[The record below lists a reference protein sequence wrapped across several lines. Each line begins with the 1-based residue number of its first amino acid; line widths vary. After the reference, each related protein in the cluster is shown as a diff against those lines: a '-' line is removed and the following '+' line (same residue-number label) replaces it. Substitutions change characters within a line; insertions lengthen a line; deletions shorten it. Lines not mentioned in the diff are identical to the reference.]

1 MLTFGDL
8 FSGIGGGVLGLQ
20 RAGMTCRWAVEIDPA
35 CRQVLARHFPGL
47 PLHEDVR
54 DVGAFNLAPVDV
66 IFFGSP
72 CQGLSLAGK
81 QKGFADARSGL
92 FFEAI
97 RVISEL
103 RPALGVWENVPG
115 ALSSNGGDDF
125 AAALLALEEC
135 GAQDIAWAI
144 LNAQYRGVAQRRRRV
159 FTVADFRAERAGEI
173 LFDPE
178 GVCWH
183 PAACRETGAVTPTLT
198 ASGAGVSR
206 TGNEHTEVAF
216 LVCGA
221 LTTGVA
227 RPDDNKAQA
236 GHVIAFDARNLH
248 ETGDV
253 TQTLQAKPSGG
264 WSLNYQP
271 MICEPDTVAGTVCA
285 KWAKG
290 TGGPSGD
297 ECQNIVVTHAL
308 TARHDSSEDGSGR
321 GLPLVFQP
329 RFARNGRGEPDSIVP
344 CLTAQAGE
352 SGKGDAAPVL
362 LAFSGKDDGRDVDEL
377 APTLRAMNHDEG
389 HANGGGQ
396 VAIAGAD
403 GVGFI
408 VRRLTPLECERLQ
421 GFPDGWTEGQSDAKR
436 YHQLGNAVCVNVMEW
451 IGQRLV
457 TVCGGMKHG

>member
-8 FSGIGGGVLGLQ
+8 FSGIGGGILGLQ
-20 RAGMTCRWAVEIDPA
+20 RAGMVCRWAVEIDPA
-35 CRQVLARHFPGL
+35 CRQVLARQFPGL
-47 PLHEDVR
+47 PLHVDVR
-54 DVGAFNLAPVDV
+54 DVGAHNLAPVDV

-92 FFEAI
+92 FFEAV
-97 RVISEL
+97 RVLDEL

-115 ALSSNGGDDF
+115 ALSSNAGRDF
-125 AAALLALEEC
+125 HTALLALAEL
-135 GAQDIAWAI
+135 GARDIGWSV
-144 LNAQYRGVAQRRRRV
+144 LNAQFFGVAQRRRRV

-178 GVCWH
+178 GVRWH
-183 PAACRETGAVTPTLT
+183 PAACGEAGTVTPALI

-206 TGNEHTEVAF
+206 TGNERTEAEF

-236 GHVIAFDARNLH
+236 GHVVAFDTRNLN
-248 ETGDV
+248 ETGEV
-253 TQTLQAKPSGG
+253 TLTLQAKPSGG

-271 MICEPDTVAGTVCA
+271 VICESDTVAGTVCA

-329 RFARNGRGEPDSIVP
+329 RFARNGRGEPDAIVP

-352 SGKGDAAPVL
+352 TGKGDAAPVL
-362 LAFSGKDDGRDVDEL
+362 LAFSGKDDGRDVDAL
-377 APTLRAMNHDEG
+377 SPTLRAMNHADSR
-389 HANGGGQ
+389 ANGGGQ
-396 VAIAGAD
+396 VAIAEGSPA
-403 GVGFI
+403 GFI

-421 GFPDGWTEGQSDAKR
+421 GFPDGWTDGQSDAKR

-451 IGQRLV
+451 LGRRLV
-457 TVCGGMKHG
+457 RVCGE

>member
-1 MLTFGDL
+1 MVTFGDL

-20 RAGMTCRWAVEIDPA
+20 RAGLTCRWAVEIDPA
-35 CRQVLARHFPGL
+35 CRQVLVRHFPDL
-47 PLHEDVR
+47 PLQADVR
-54 DVGAFNLAPVDV
+54 DVGAHNLPPVDV

-92 FFEAI
+92 FFEAV
-97 RVISEL
+97 RVIGEL
-103 RPALGVWENVPG
+103 QPALAVWENVPG
-115 ALSSNGGDDF
+115 ALSSNGGRDF
-125 AAALLALEEC
+125 ATALLALEEC
-135 GAQDIAWAI
+135 GAQDLAWAI
-144 LNAQYRGVAQRRRRV
+144 LNAQYCGVAQRRRRV

-178 GVCWH
+178 GVRWH
-183 PAACRETGAVTPTLT
+183 PAACREAGTDTAGA
-198 ASGAGVSR
+198 ADAGVD
-206 TGNEHTEVAF
+206 
-216 LVCGA
+216 VCGA

-236 GHVIAFDARNLH
+236 GHLVAFDARNLH
-248 ETGDV
+248 ETGAI
-253 TQTLQAKPSGG
+253 THPLQAKPSGG

-271 MICEPDTVAGTVCA
+271 VICEPEIVAGTVCA

-329 RFARNGRGEPDSIVP
+329 RFVRNGRGEPDSIVP

-352 SGKGDAAPVL
+352 TGKGDAAPVL
-362 LAFSGKDDGRDVDEL
+362 LAFSGKDDGRDVDVL
-377 APTLRAMNHDEG
+377 APTLRAMNHADG

-396 VAIAGAD
+396 VAIAEAD
-403 GVGFI
+403 ASGFI

-421 GFPDGWTEGQSDAKR
+421 GFPDGWTDGQRDAKR

-451 IGQRLV
+451 LGRRLAR
-457 TVCGGMKHG
+457 VCGE

>member
-20 RAGMTCRWAVEIDPA
+20 RAGLTCRWAVEIDPA

-47 PLHEDVR
+47 PLHADVR
-54 DVGAFNLAPVDV
+54 EVGAHNLAPVDV

-97 RVISEL
+97 RVLGEL

-115 ALSSNGGDDF
+115 ALSSNAGRDF
-125 AAALLALEEC
+125 HAALLALEEL
-135 GAQDIAWAI
+135 GARDLGWTV
-144 LNAQYRGVAQRRRRV
+144 LNAQYFGVAQRRRRV

-173 LFDPE
+173 LFDPD
-178 GVCWH
+178 GVRWH
-183 PAACRETGAVTPTLT
+183 PATRGEAGPVTPART

-206 TGNEHTEVAF
+206 TGNERTEAEF

-236 GHVIAFDARNLH
+236 GHVVVCHGTD
-248 ETGDV
+248 
-253 TQTLQAKPSGG
+253 
-264 WSLNYQP
+264 
-271 MICEPDTVAGTVCA
+271 VAGTVCA

-329 RFARNGRGEPDSIVP
+329 RYARNGRGEPDCIVP

-352 SGKGDAAPVL
+352 TGKGDAAPVL
-362 LAFSGKDDGRDVDEL
+362 LAFSGKDDGRDVDVL
-377 APTLRAMNHDEG
+377 APTLRAMNHADS

-396 VAIAGAD
+396 VAIAEAD
-403 GVGFI
+403 ESGYI

-421 GFPDGWTEGQSDAKR
+421 GFPDGWTDGQSDAKR

-451 IGQRLV
+451 LGRRIIAVWEG
-457 TVCGGMKHG
+457 

>member
-1 MLTFGDL
+1 MEQTHILTFGDL

-35 CRQVLARHFPGL
+35 CRHVLARQFPGL
-47 PLHEDVR
+47 PLYEDVR
-54 DVGAFNLAPVDV
+54 NVGIHNLAPVDV

-72 CQGLSLAGK
+72 CQGLSIAGK
-81 QKGFADARSGL
+81 QKGFKDARSGL

-97 RVISEL
+97 RVIDEL

-115 ALSSNGGDDF
+115 ALSSNAGRDF
-125 AAALLALEEC
+125 HAALMALADR
-135 GAQDIAWAI
+135 GARDIGWAV
-144 LNAQYRGVAQRRRRV
+144 LNAQYYGVAQRRRRV

-183 PAACRETGAVTPTLT
+183 PAACRETGAVTPALT
-198 ASGAGVSR
+198 ASGAGISR
-206 TGNEHTEVAF
+206 TGNERTEVEF

-221 LTTGVA
+221 LTTGVC

-236 GHVIAFDARNLH
+236 GQLVAFESD
-248 ETGDV
+248 
-253 TQTLQAKPSGG
+253 S
-264 WSLNYQP
+264 
-271 MICEPDTVAGTVCA
+271 IAGTVSA

-297 ECQNIVVTHAL
+297 ECQNLVVTHAL
-308 TARHDSSEDGSGR
+308 TARHDSSEDGTGR
-321 GLPLVFQP
+321 
-329 RFARNGRGEPDSIVP
+329 IVP

-362 LAFSGKDDGRDVDEL
+362 LAFSGKDDGRDVDAL
-377 APTLRAMNHDEG
+377 APTLRAMNHAESRD
-389 HANGGGQ
+389 NGGGQ
-396 VAIAGAD
+396 VAIAGGD
-403 GVGFI
+403 NTGFI

-421 GFPDGWTEGQSDAKR
+421 GFPDGWTDGQSDAKR
-436 YHQLGNAVCVNVMEW
+436 YSQLGNAVCVNVMEW
-451 IGQRLV
+451 IGQRIV
-457 TVCGGMKHG
+457 SVCAGTAHG

>member
-20 RAGMTCRWAVEIDPA
+20 RAGMVCRWAVEIDPA
-35 CRQVLARHFPGL
+35 CRQVLAGQFPGL

-54 DVGAFNLAPVDV
+54 DVGVHNLAPVDV

-97 RVISEL
+97 RVINEL

-115 ALSSNGGDDF
+115 ALSSNAGRDF
-125 AAALLALEEC
+125 HEALMALADS
-135 GAQDIAWAI
+135 GARDLGWAV
-144 LNAQYRGVAQRRRRV
+144 LNAQYFGVAQRRRRV

-178 GVCWH
+178 GVRWH
-183 PAACRETGAVTPTLT
+183 PAACREAGPITPALT
-198 ASGAGVSR
+198 ARGAGVSR
-206 TGNEHTEVAF
+206 TGNERTEVEF

-221 LTTGVA
+221 LTTGVC

-236 GHVIAFDARNLH
+236 GHVVVCNTEGI
-248 ETGDV
+248 
-253 TQTLQAKPSGG
+253 
-264 WSLNYQP
+264 
-271 MICEPDTVAGTVCA
+271 AGTMCA

-297 ECQNIVVTHAL
+297 EFQNLVVTHAL
-308 TARHDSSEDGSGR
+308 TARHDSSEDGTGR

-396 VAIAGAD
+396 VAIAEAD

-451 IGQRLV
+451 IGQRIV
-457 TVCGGMKHG
+457 AVWEGASDGHHPAGD